1 MIQITERRQ
10 NSHLYFKRAGSRHL
24 FVIVSETF
32 GVSISVGAFRML
44 NVNAVELFE
53 FIHGL

>member
-1 MIQITERRQ
+1 MIQITERRH